1 MLFNLA
7 QSFPEITPYADAVER
22 VGAQNVIIIGLLVLL
37 GVIIWVVVRPIIL
50 RAEKSEERSAEIQRT
65 FLKFI
70 TDQQEV
76 IHQNQEQQQAQQAD
90 FVESRTKLLE
100 QQQQHIDL
108 LKSIKE
114 DGIKDRQ
121 LTSAAL
127 EQLFTVVSGIATAE
141 QADNRT
147 ELAVSTVLSKLKS
160 SVDPLQITLS
170 NIETELKQLREQI
183 HNDRTEQEVRWKAA
197 LDNVIG
203 KIELAIMVFTKNEV
217 GSSNE
222 N

>member
-127 EQLFTVVSGIATAE
+127 EQLFTVVSGIDTAE